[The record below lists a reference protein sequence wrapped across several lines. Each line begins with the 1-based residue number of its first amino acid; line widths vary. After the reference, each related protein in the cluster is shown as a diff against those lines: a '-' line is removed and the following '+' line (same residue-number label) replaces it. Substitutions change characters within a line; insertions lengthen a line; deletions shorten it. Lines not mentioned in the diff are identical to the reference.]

1 MRPAGEI
8 RLALKDAA
16 VVLSSGF
23 TYRDLAMRAGVGY
36 EAARQT
42 VKNMVKAGE
51 FQCVGFKPVEGAK
64 RPLTV
69 YRFAANSPT
78 HADPFASLSAAWA
91 RAA

>member
-8 RLALKDAA
+8 RLALRDAA

-42 VKNMVKAGE
+42 VKDMVKAGE
-51 FQCVGFKPVEGAK
+51 FQRVDAKPVQGSK
-64 RPLTV
+64 RPLSV
-69 YRFAANSPT
+69 YRFAANSPS
-78 HADPFASLSAAWA
+78 HSDPFASLAAAWG